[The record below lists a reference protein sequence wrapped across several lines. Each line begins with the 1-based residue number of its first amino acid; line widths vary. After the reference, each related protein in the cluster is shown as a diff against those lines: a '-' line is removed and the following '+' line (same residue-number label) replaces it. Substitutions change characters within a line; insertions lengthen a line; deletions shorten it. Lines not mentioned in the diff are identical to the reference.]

1 MFDFQSD
8 HDDSRFMPPGRQNTS
23 KGQPVQPPETRVAP
37 QSPVVA
43 PQNPVVTRQN
53 TPPVSSIPA
62 PIPSA
67 IPMPPPAPPARKAVQ
82 QRPVPARR
90 RIEWVLPLAALAL
103 IVIFSIVG
111 IGLAL
116 LINASKS
123 SAAVSTPTPIVA
135 LPTPVDARGAGDGVD
150 GAQATA
156 AVTDS
161 ALATDAVING
171 GPITLDDGSTV
182 ILQPWNGT
190 SRLNLL
196 LMGIDRRP
204 TDTGLAFRS
213 DTMMLI
219 SFDPV
224 SKQLGILSIPRD
236 LYVPIPGYSEHQRI
250 NTALPL
256 GEQQRAGFGPKLA
269 MQTVQLN
276 LGMPVNAYVVVD
288 FIAVT
293 RLVDAIG
300 GIDIDVP
307 EPIADYQFPDM
318 NYGYSPLILQA
329 GEQHM
334 DGNTAQKYARTR
346 QGDSDFD
353 RARRQQQVLYAIR
366 DRLLNLNTLPQLIV
380 QAPSLYASISNDVY
394 TDLTI
399 DQIIQL
405 GLWLKD
411 LPSSA
416 IHTGVIDEHYTQN
429 YTTPD
434 GAEVLIPYQGALPT
448 IMTQVFGSDYA
459 QQ

>member
-1 MFDFQSD
+1 MFDFDSD
-8 HDDSRFMPPGRQNTS
+8 HDDSRFMPPGRQRTT
-23 KGQPVQPPETRVAP
+23 KVQPVKPPETLIAP
-37 QSPVVA
+37 K
-43 PQNPVVTRQN
+43 NPVVTRQN
-53 TPPVSSIPA
+53 TPQVSIPA
-62 PIPSA
+62 PIPTA
-67 IPMPPPAPPARKAVQ
+67 IPMPPPAPPRKPVQ
-82 QRPVPARR
+82 QQRVPTPAKR
-90 RIEWVLPLAALAL
+90 RIEWVLPIAALAL
-103 IVIFSIVG
+103 IVIFSIFG

-116 LINASKS
+116 LINASKP
-123 SAAVSTPTPIVA
+123 SATVSSTPTPVVA
-135 LPTPVDARGAGDGVD
+135 LPTPVDARG

-161 ALATDAVING
+161 ISAVAATDAVLNG

-236 LYVPIPGYSEHQRI
+236 LYVPIPGYSERQRI

-269 MQTVQLN
+269 MQAVQSN

-293 RLVDAIG
+293 KLVDAIG

-307 EPIADYQFPDM
+307 EPITDYQFPDM
-318 NYGYSPLILQA
+318 NYGYSPLILSA

-346 QGDSDFD
+346 HGSSDFD

-366 DRLLNLNTLPQLIV
+366 DRLLNLSTLPQLIV
-380 QAPSLYASISNDVY
+380 QAPSLYASVSNNVY
-394 TDLTI
+394 TDLNV

-411 LPSSA
+411 LPSNA

-434 GAEVLIPYQGALPT
+434 GAEVLIPYQGALT
-448 IMTQVFGSDYA
+448 TLMTQVFGGDYA